1 MKRLF
6 FALVAVLALATI
18 GLVVAARTLLTGDNV
33 RSAVASQLSQALGQP
48 VRIGGLGASVYPRVT
63 MDLKDVAIGEPASMT
78 FAAVHLGTG
87 LRGLLSRR
95 IEGADVRVDGARVM
109 LPLPSFAASSTAAPS
124 TAGGGKPPI
133 EIVSIDE
140 IVLRDA
146 EVVSGGRSLRG
157 DIELVPRGAGV
168 QVRRIVLAADG
179 ATVTLTGE
187 VSALSPIAGDLDL
200 KADALDVD
208 RLVTFLNDFA
218 AAALTGSAPIAVSS
232 PATRTPP
239 SPIGRLA
246 VAMSVGKATAGGLT
260 FSDFTGKAVITP
272 GEVTFDPLT
281 FGVFGGRYQ
290 GTMGLT
296 LGDTPR
302 FRWRAS
308 LVGVD
313 AAALMA
319 FAGASGSIT
328 GKLAGTIE
336 LNGEAAGVETA
347 LRTASGKARVDLTDG
362 TIAGLQLVRT
372 LVTASSGR
380 GGILASAGQA
390 VTASKTATGGERFSR
405 LGATLRVADGALTTD
420 DLAMA
425 SADVDLTASGTLR
438 LADMSTDFG
447 GRAQLSEALSR
458 EAGTDLYRYAQ
469 EGGRVTL
476 PVTVAGPIQQLAVR
490 VDIAD
495 AAKRA
500 IRNRATEEINKA
512 LERNLPKGLGG
523 LFSRKPKP

>member
-1 MKRLF
+1 MKRLLLV
-6 FALVAVLALATI
+6 LVAVLAVATI

-33 RSAVASQLSQALGQP
+33 RAAVAAQLSQALGQP
-48 VRIGGLGASVYPRVT
+48 VSIGGIGASVYPRVT
-63 MDLKDVAIGEPASMT
+63 MDLTDVTIGQPARLT
-78 FAAVHLGTG
+78 FGTMHLGTG

-95 IEGADVRVDGARVM
+95 VEGADVRIDGARVT
-109 LPLPSFAASSTAAPS
+109 LPLPAFGGSTARATPGS
-124 TAGGGKPPI
+124 DATPPI

-140 IVLRDA
+140 IVLRDV

-157 DIELVPRGAGV
+157 DIELQPRGAGV
-168 QVRRIVLAADG
+168 LVRRIALAAD
-179 ATVTLTGE
+179 TTRLTMSGE
-187 VSALSPIAGDLDL
+187 LTALSPVAGQLDV

-208 RLVTFLNDFA
+208 RLIAFLNDFA
-218 AAALTGSAPIAVSS
+218 ASATAGTPAVGTPAATTSAA
-232 PATRTPP
+232 
-239 SPIGRLA
+239 SPIGRVA
-246 VAMSVGKATAGGLT
+246 VAMTVGKATAGGLT
-260 FSDFTGKAVITP
+260 FSDFTGTAVVTP
-272 GEVTFDPLT
+272 GEVSFDPLT

-290 GTMGLT
+290 GTMGLA
-296 LGDTPR
+296 LGETPR

-308 LVGVD
+308 LIGVD

-336 LNGEAAGVETA
+336 LDGEAAGVETA

-390 VTASKTATGGERFSR
+390 VTASRTATGGERFSR
-405 LGATLRVADGALTTD
+405 LGATLRVADGGLSTD
-420 DLAMA
+420 DLALA
-425 SADVDLTASGTLR
+425 ATDVDLTASGTLR
-438 LADMSTDFG
+438 LADMGADFG
-447 GRAQLSEALSR
+447 GRAQLSETLSR

-476 PVTVAGPIQQLAVR
+476 PVTVSGPIQQLAVR
-490 VDIAD
+490 VDLAD

-500 IRNRATEEINKA
+500 IKNRATEEINKA

-523 LFSRKPKP
+523 LFSRKPKS

>member
-1 MKRLF
+1 MKRLLLV
-6 FALVAVLALATI
+6 LVAVLAVATI

-33 RSAVASQLSQALGQP
+33 RAAVASQLSQALGQP
-48 VRIGGLGASVYPRVT
+48 VSIGGIGASVYPRVT
-63 MDLKDVAIGEPASMT
+63 IDLTQVSIGQPARLT
-78 FAAVHLGTG
+78 FATLHLGTG
-87 LRGLLSRR
+87 LQALLSRR
-95 IEGADVRVDGARVM
+95 IEGADIRIDGARVT
-109 LPLPSFAASSTAAPS
+109 LPLPALGGSSGSAAPP
-124 TAGGGKPPI
+124 GGDAKPPI

-140 IVLRDA
+140 IVLRDV

-168 QVRRIVLAADG
+168 LVRRIALAAD
-179 ATVTLTGE
+179 TTSLTMTGE
-187 VSALSPIAGDLDL
+187 LATLSPVAGQLDV

-208 RLVTFLNDFA
+208 RLVAFLNDFA
-218 AAALTGSAPIAVSS
+218 ASATTAPAARGT
-232 PATRTPP
+232 PAATAAP
-239 SPIGRLA
+239 SPIGRVA
-246 VAMSVGKATAGGLT
+246 VAITVGKATAGGLT
-260 FSDFTGKAVITP
+260 FSDFSGTAVITP
-272 GEVTFDPLT
+272 GEVAFDPLT

-290 GTMGLT
+290 GTMGLL

-302 FRWRAS
+302 FRWRAN
-308 LVGVD
+308 LIGVD

-319 FAGASGSIT
+319 FAGAAGSIT
-328 GKLAGTIE
+328 GKLTGTIA
-336 LNGEAAGVETA
+336 LDGEAAGIETA
-347 LRTASGKARVDLTDG
+347 LRTASGQARVDLTDG

-390 VTASKTATGGERFSR
+390 VTASRTATGGERFSR
-405 LGATLRVADGALTTD
+405 LGATLRVDDGGLSTD

-425 SADVDLTASGTLR
+425 STDVDLTASGTLR
-438 LADMSTDFG
+438 LADMGADFG

-476 PVTVAGPIQQLAVR
+476 PVTVSGPIQRLAVR
-490 VDIAD
+490 VDLAD

-523 LFSRKPKP
+523 LFSRKPKS